1 MRSFHCF
8 VLVSAFVAAVGCV
21 PPTAQSSSE
30 IAARSE
36 TWQTAFNAADV
47 DSIVALYAEDA
58 RLLPPNGKMESGH
71 GAVRAA
77 FEGMIAEKL
86 SIRLETVEAFA
97 ASDLGHRVGTYV
109 LTAPDGSEAERGK
122 FIETWKK
129 IGGEWRITNDIWNAD
144 TPAAPSGA
152 TVLFTHDVRDRDHWL
167 AAWQGPDSRHADF
180 AKHGVP
186 AVRVFLGADS
196 PHSVAL
202 LTTVADMDAFMAFLQ
217 SPEGATAKSEDGVL
231 DATIRRFEEPK

>member
-1 MRSFHCF
+1 MRSIRYFVF
-8 VLVSAFVAAVGCV
+8 VLAFVASIGCV

-30 IAARSE
+30 IVARAE
-36 TWQTAFNAADV
+36 GWQTAFNAADV
-47 DSIVALYAEDA
+47 DSIVAMYAEDA

-86 SIRLETVEAFA
+86 SIRLETVEAIA

-122 FIETWKK
+122 FVETWKK

-144 TPAAPSGA
+144 TPAAPTGA
-152 TVLFTHDVRDRDHWL
+152 TVLFTHDVKDRDHWL
-167 AAWQGPDSRHADF
+167 AAWQGSDLRREQF

-186 AVRVFLGADS
+186 SVRVFLGADS

-217 SPEGATAKSEDGVL
+217 SPEGATAKAEDGVV
-231 DATIRRFEEPK
+231 DATIRRFEEAK